1 MSTSSGGLW
10 RHPDF
15 LKLWAG
21 QATSMFGSLIGS
33 FAYSLVAIISLHA
46 SPGQIAVLNGCNLL
60 PGIAAGPWAGVWA
73 DRLRR
78 RPLLIAAD
86 LGRAVILGSI
96 PLAALTQTL
105 TMLQLYLVT
114 VSMSVLTMFFGVS
127 FQAYAPSVIGRERLI
142 EGNSILRGTEA
153 VAEAGGF
160 ALGGVLVQLL
170 TAPIAIACDAL
181 SFLASA
187 LSLAAIQSTDTVRQH
202 PARRGERPATRQ
214 DIMEGAR
221 AVWHDPVLRSLT
233 MTTFVWEMVGSAIGV
248 VIILFFVRDLHLQPL
263 AMGPVFGIGGI
274 SAFLGALVASRV
286 VRRWGLGRSLIGSL
300 YFNNLGLL
308 WVVVAGGPLPLI
320 LALLAAGQATDGG
333 RTIYEINAVSLLQSR
348 APQGVVGRVFAVYET
363 LKSSAMLLGLVA
375 GGVLGAAIGL
385 RNVLLLALLANLLVP
400 LCLVVSPLRAIR
412 GLGEESPAEGMVV

>member
-10 RHPDF
+10 RHRDF

-21 QATSMFGSLIGS
+21 QATSMFGSLIGG

-46 SPGQIAVLNGCNLL
+46 SPGQIAVLNGCNLV
-60 PGIAAGPWAGVWA
+60 PGMAAGPWTGVWA

-86 LGRAVILGSI
+86 LGRAAVLGSV
-96 PLAALTQTL
+96 PLTALTHTL

-114 VSMSVLTMFFGVS
+114 ASMSVLTMVFGVS
-127 FQAYAPSVIGRERLI
+127 FQAYAPSVIGKERLI
-142 EGNSILRGTEA
+142 EGNSVLRGTEA

-160 ALGGVLVQLL
+160 ALGGLLVQLL
-170 TAPIAIACDAL
+170 TAPITIAFDAF

-187 LSLAAIQSTDTVRQH
+187 LSLAAIRSADTVKRHQ
-202 PARRGERPATRQ
+202 ARREERPATKQ
-214 DIMEGAR
+214 DIVEGMR
-221 AVWHDPVLRSLT
+221 AVWRDPVLRSLT
-233 MTTFVWEMVGSAIGV
+233 MTTFVWEAVGNAIGV
-248 VIILFFVRDLHLQPL
+248 VITLFFVRDLHLQPL

-274 SAFLGALVASRV
+274 SAFLGALVARKV

-300 YFNNLGLL
+300 YLNNLGLS
-308 WVVVAGGPLPLI
+308 WVVFAGGPLPLI

-333 RTIYEINAVSLLQSR
+333 RTIYEINTVSLLQSR
-348 APQGVVGRVFAVYET
+348 APPGVVGRVFATHET

-375 GGVLGAAIGL
+375 GGVLGGTIGL

-400 LCLVVSPLRAIR
+400 LCLVFSPLRNIR
-412 GLGEESPAEGMVV
+412 GLEEESPAESIAV

>member
-1 MSTSSGGLW
+1 MSISSGGPW

-21 QATSMFGSLIGS
+21 QATSMFGSLIGG

-46 SPGQIAVLNGCNLL
+46 SPGQIALLNGCNLL
-60 PGIAAGPWAGVWA
+60 PGIVAGPWAGVWA
-73 DRLRR
+73 DRLRH

-96 PLAALTQTL
+96 PLAALTHTL
-105 TMLQLYLVT
+105 SMLQLYLVT
-114 VSMSVLTMFFGVS
+114 VSMSVLTMSFGVS
-127 FQAYAPSVIGRERLI
+127 FQAYASSVIGRERLI
-142 EGNSILRGTEA
+142 EGNSVLRGTEA

-160 ALGGVLVQLL
+160 ALGGLLVQLL
-170 TAPIAIACDAL
+170 TAPITIAFDAL

-187 LSLAAIQSTDTVRQH
+187 LSLAAIRSVNTGTRHQ
-202 PARRGERPATRQ
+202 ARREERPATRQ
-214 DIMEGAR
+214 DIVEGAR

-233 MTTFVWEMVGSAIGV
+233 MTTFVWEMVGNAIGV
-248 VIILFFVRDLHLQPL
+248 VITLFFVRDLHLQPL

-274 SAFLGALVASRV
+274 SAFLGALVAGKV

-300 YFNNLGLL
+300 YFNNLGLS
-308 WVVVAGGPLPLI
+308 WVVFAGGPLPLV

-348 APQGVVGRVFAVYET
+348 APQGVVGRVFAAYET
-363 LKSSAMLLGLVA
+363 LKSSAMMLGLVA
-375 GGVLGAAIGL
+375 GGMLGGAIGL
-385 RNVLLLALLANLLVP
+385 RNVLVLALIANLLVP
-400 LCLVVSPLRAIR
+400 LSLVFSPLRGIR
-412 GLGEESPAEGMVV
+412 RLAEESPAQSVAV